1 VSFTGWSISG
11 PVGASPVAHGGGSQ
25 GLWSCWGAGWCGLS
39 QNSTYTVQAAGETLT
54 AGVWAKTEPNV
65 GPNGAWFNLQ
75 LWLNGSQVAFAQ
87 PNFPASQDWTNIT
100 TSYVTTAAD
109 IGKTVGISFGTDAG
123 QYNYV
128 SGYASY
134 CYMDDASLTTSAASL
149 PPTGG
154 GTASPNPANIGDS
167 VLVTV
172 AVTNGTSPTI
182 TSVTLNASPIGGSSA
197 VALVSAGG
205 NLYTNRVTVTGA
217 TNFYSPMNLQVSM
230 VDALSAT
237 GFANIALSVNPPT
250 NLTWGGGNGNWTAAN
265 WLPGNVGGPQFTNQ
279 TAVVTN
285 GSVTVNVSGGVGAVA
300 AIKLA
305 NTGVLRVNN
314 SFYGSYGN
322 ILFQGGSLDTSDG
335 SSYRAYGS
343 SLLTAVTAGGSAT
356 STIVNNPGGWFNLAY
371 PSSTFTVSNG
381 ATLNVIGWMTLRGAA
396 WGGVDDSQYQPSA
409 LVKAGGGTLVLSGEN
424 QYAGGTVAAAGTLSL
439 SNSAALLAASSL
451 TVSNGAVVNLGYA
464 GSLPLGSLV
473 LGGVVQPAGTHGAT
487 GSGATHIN
495 NTYFTGPG
503 VLNVVALDQVLTWT
517 GAINS
522 FWDAS
527 TANWTNAA
535 GYNRWYN
542 NLSSPNS
549 AIFGATG
556 VGTVTLTGA
565 TIARSI
571 TFNNAGYTLTGA
583 TLTLMGA
590 RAITNNVNAT
600 IATPLDSSGLNKFG
614 TGTLTLNGASRY
626 LGGLSVNAGMVSLT
640 GSVLSGCTAV
650 SIAAGAQMDLNF
662 TGTNVIGSLTLNG
675 STLPV
680 GTYNAQHPV
689 YGSYFTGAG
698 SLRIFPLTYQLSPG
712 NESWPADIRAG
723 IVTFMKE
730 GVEAYNTNGH
740 FPMFVWV
747 NYDSSVGTANAGY
760 GGPITFGGYRDTFV
774 AIHELAHC
782 LGAGTYYPAWANN
795 QSTDG
800 WWIGTHADQRI
811 KLYDGPTAHIGCDSA
826 HFSPYGLN
834 YVQEDTPTGRYRH
847 TKIIAAMRRDM
858 GIVGDT
864 NSDGVPD
871 DWDMFWF
878 GTLTPPISSS
888 NNLAAYLADVSPIPF
903 VPTSITAVLSGTNLT
918 VSWPTDHLGSALLVQ
933 TNNLHLGISAN
944 ANDWMRMAG
953 STGTTQVIIPI
964 TGSQPTGFYRLVY
977 P

>member
-1 VSFTGWSISG
+1 MNQKSVFAVLVGAAMATSVGATDIPLTNPSLESPSYYNPGDQYPGWVGVWVGAVSFTGWSMSG
-11 PVGASPVAHGGGSQ
+11 PVGASPVAHDGTQ
-25 GLWSCWGAGWCGLS
+25 GLWSAWGAGWCGLS

-54 AGVWAKTEPNV
+54 AGVWAKTDGNV
-65 GPNGAWFNLQ
+65 GPNGVWFNLQ

-87 PNFPASQDWTNIT
+87 PNFPAGTGWTNIT

-128 SGYASY
+128 PGYASY
-134 CYMDDASLTTSAASL
+134 CYMDDASLTTSASL
-149 PPTGG
+149 E
-154 GTASPNPANIGDS
+154 
-167 VLVTV
+167 
-172 AVTNGTSPTI
+172 
-182 TSVTLNASPIGGSSA
+182 TL
-197 VALVSAGG
+197 
-205 NLYTNRVTVTGA
+205 
-217 TNFYSPMNLQVSM
+217 
-230 VDALSAT
+230 
-237 GFANIALSVNPPT
+237 
-250 NLTWGGGNGNWTAAN
+250 LTWGGGTGNWTTTN
-265 WLPGNVGGPQFTNQ
+265 WLPGNVSGPTLASQ

-285 GSVTVNVSGGVGAVA
+285 GSVTVNVSGGVGGVA
-300 AIKLA
+300 AINLA
-305 NTGVLRVNN
+305 NPGVMLVNN
-314 SFYGSYGN
+314 TFYGSYGN
-322 ILFQGGSLDTSDG
+322 ILFQGGSLDTADG
-335 SSYRAYGS
+335 SSYHAYGS
-343 SLLTAVTAGGSAT
+343 SQLTAVTATT
-356 STIVNNPGGWFNLAY
+356 STNSTIRSSGGGWYNLVY
-371 PSSTFTVSNG
+371 PSATFTVSNG
-381 ATLNVIGWMTLRGAA
+381 ARLTVSAA
-396 WGGVDDSQYQPSA
+396 LTGSA
-409 LVKAGGGTLVLSGEN
+409 GSPDTTFLASGLIKAGGGTLVLSGAN
-424 QYAGGTVAAAGTLSL
+424 QYAGGTVVVAGTLSL
-439 SNSAALLAASSL
+439 SNAAALVAASSL
-451 TVSNGAVVNLGYA
+451 TVSNGAMVNLGYA

-473 LGGVVQPAGTHGAT
+473 LGGVVQPGGTHGAT

-495 NTYFTGPG
+495 NTYFTGTG
-503 VLNVVALDQVLTWT
+503 VLNVVAVNQVLTWT

-522 FWDAS
+522 SWDAS

-542 NLSSPNS
+542 SLATPNS
-549 AIFGATG
+549 AIFGAAG
-556 VGTVTLTGA
+556 VGTVTLTGPVTA
-565 TIARSI
+565 QSI
-571 TFNNAGYTLTGA
+571 TFSNAGYTLTGGS
-583 TLTLMGA
+583 LTLMGS
-590 RAITNNVNAT
+590 RAITNNVSAT

-614 TGTLTLNGASRY
+614 TGTLTLTGASSY
-626 LGGLSVNAGMVSLT
+626 LGGLSVNAGMVSVT

-650 SIAAGAQMDLNF
+650 SIAAGAQVNLNF

-675 STLPV
+675 SNLPV

-698 SLRIFPLTYQLSPG
+698 SLRIYPLNYQLSPG
-712 NESWPADIRAG
+712 NESWPAWIRAG

-730 GVEAYNTNGH
+730 GVEAYNTNGY

-760 GGPITFGGYRDTFV
+760 NGPITFGGYRDTFV

-782 LGAGTYYPAWANN
+782 LGAGTYYPAWGDN